1 MADDYSIDGE
11 APTGAMVALV
21 PSEADAARLALVGGD
36 PASALHLTLV
46 FLGEGV
52 DWEVADQETFSA
64 TVGNWAASAP
74 PIEANAFAAAL
85 FNPGPDQ
92 AFVLMVGKGKGQE
105 SGHSPITQSHDEV
118 LAVFDDAQIPE
129 QHSPWVAHVTLG
141 YGDSVDF
148 AQVVDRTGPIVFD
161 RIRVAFGESITDIPL
176 SGGEEQVMDMP
187 MEAAMASEGRPWSGP
202 IAFENEMT
210 GDGRIFAGG
219 SIGWLADSFPW
230 PFRWTPEDHG
240 GHDGAVVIGRVDGL
254 YRDPSSPGTIF
265 ASGIAF
271 TGESAPPEAARWIYL
286 MENGAA
292 GGVSVDGDSA
302 EFNIVEKTNA
312 NGEVIGLEQHFTQM
326 RLRTITAVDIPAFI
340 TGRIA
345 LADSL
350 AAGVV
355 PVVVGTADEL
365 EAAMIA
371 SAIPTV
377 PPLDWFTE
385 PALGGPTPI
394 TVTAD
399 GRVFGHLAL
408 FGTCHIAMP
417 QGCVTPPRGA
427 TYSYFHT
434 GEVLT
439 ASGDPVAVGHLTF
452 GTGHA
457 DMAASGASAAAHYDN
472 TATVAADVRAGDDTH
487 GIWVAGALRPHL
499 TDEQIREF
507 RAAPLSGD
515 WRRIGGRLEL
525 VAALAVNT
533 PGFPVPRTRAR
544 VLVASGSP
552 QTVVAVTPSS
562 EFDDAGDD
570 ERAVAKQRLA
580 NTVRLGDLLQ
590 RVGGR

>member
-1 MADDYSIDGE
+1 MDIPVE
-11 APTGAMVALV
+11 PT
-21 PSEADAARLALVGGD
+21 
-36 PASALHLTLV
+36 
-46 FLGEGV
+46 
-52 DWEVADQETFSA
+52 
-64 TVGNWAASAP
+64 
-74 PIEANAFAAAL
+74 AAA
-85 FNPGPDQ
+85 D
-92 AFVLMVGKGKGQE
+92 
-105 SGHSPITQSHDEV
+105 
-118 LAVFDDAQIPE
+118 
-129 QHSPWVAHVTLG
+129 
-141 YGDSVDF
+141 
-148 AQVVDRTGPIVFD
+148 
-161 RIRVAFGESITDIPL
+161 
-176 SGGEEQVMDMP
+176 
-187 MEAAMASEGRPWSGP
+187 GRPWSGP
-202 IAFENEMT
+202 IAFENQMT

-219 SIGWLADSFPW
+219 SINWLADSLPW
-230 PFRWTPEDHG
+230 PFRWAREDHG
-240 GHDGAVVIGRVDGL
+240 GHDGAVVIGRVDNL
-254 YRDPSSPGTIF
+254 YRDPSSPGVIF
-265 ASGIAF
+265 ANGIVLDGD
-271 TGESAPPEAARWIYL
+271 TAPPEAAEYL
-286 MENGAA
+286 NLLANGAA

-302 EFNIVEKTNA
+302 EFNIVEVA
-312 NGEVIGLEQHFTQM
+312 GPDGEIIGLEQHFTAM
-326 RLRTITAVDIPAFI
+326 RLRVLTAVDIPAFI
-340 TGRIA
+340 GARITLSDQA
-345 LADSL
+345 EAVSISACGF
-350 AAGVV
+350 AAVEDGDVV
-355 PVVVGTADEL
+355 L
-365 EAAMIA
+365 A
-371 SAIPTV
+371 SAIPVV

-385 PALGGPTPI
+385 PTLDGPTPI

-399 GRVFGHLAL
+399 GRVYGHLAL

-472 TATVAADVRAGDDTH
+472 TATVAADVRAGDDAH

-544 VLVASGSP
+544 VLVASGAP

-562 EFDDAGDD
+562 EFAGASD
-570 ERAVAKQRLA
+570 EERVDVKQRLA
-580 NTVRLGDLLQ
+580 GTVRRGDLLQ

>member
-1 MADDYSIDGE
+1 VADDYSIDGE
-11 APTGAMVALV
+11 VPTGAMVALI
-21 PSEADAARLALVGGD
+21 PSEADAARLALDGGD
-36 PASALHLTLV
+36 PATALHLTLV
-46 FLGEGV
+46 FLGEGD
-52 DWEVADQETFSA
+52 DWPSGAQRGVRGL
-64 TVGNWAASAP
+64 VRMWAERIP

-92 AFVLMVGKGKGQE
+92 AFVLMVGEGKGQE
-105 SGHSPITQSHDEV
+105 SGNSPITQSHDEV
-118 LAVFDDAQIPE
+118 LAVFDGAQIPE

-148 AQVVDRTGPIVFD
+148 AEVVERTGPIIFD
-161 RIRVAFGESITDIPL
+161 RVRVAFGESITDIPL
-176 SGGEEQVMDMP
+176 SGGEEQAMDMP
-187 MEAAMASEGRPWSGP
+187 MEPTAAANGRPWSGP
-202 IAFENEMT
+202 IAFENQLT
-210 GDGRIFAGG
+210 GDSRVFIGG
-219 SIGWLADSFPW
+219 SIGWLSESLPW
-230 PFRWTPEDHG
+230 PFRWTPVDHG
-240 GHDGAVVIGRVDGL
+240 GHDGAVVIGRVDSL
-254 YRDPSSPGTIF
+254 YRDPSSPGVVF
-265 ASGIAF
+265 ASGIVF
-271 TGESAPPEAARWIYL
+271 TDDSAPPEAARWLYL

-292 GGVSVDGDSA
+292 GGVSVDGDMA
-302 EFNIVEKTNA
+302 EFSLVEKVDA
-312 NGEVIGLEQHFTQM
+312 NGVVIGIEQHFTQM

-340 TGRIA
+340 TGQIA
-345 LADSL
+345 LSDQPEAVSMSACGF
-350 AAGVV
+350 AAVEDW
-355 PVVVGTADEL
+355 GTVL
-365 EAAMIA
+365 A
-371 SAIPTV
+371 SAIPVT

-385 PALGGPTPI
+385 PALDGPTPI

-399 GRVFGHLAL
+399 GRIYGHLAL

-472 TATVAADVRAGDDTH
+472 TATVAADVRAGDDAH
-487 GIWVAGALRPHL
+487 GIWMAGALRPHL

-544 VLVASGSP
+544 VLVASGQQRS
-552 QTVVAVTPSS
+552 VIAVTPPS
-562 EFDDAGDD
+562 EFEGASDE
-570 ERAVAKQRLA
+570 ERAGVKQRLA
-580 NTVRLGDLLQ
+580 STVKRAGLLQ
-590 RVGGR
+590 RVGR

>member
-11 APTGAMVALV
+11 APTGAMVALI
-21 PSEADAARLALVGGD
+21 PSEADAARLALDGGD
-36 PASALHLTLV
+36 PAAALHLTLV
-46 FLGEGV
+46 FLGEGA
-52 DWEVADQETFSA
+52 DWGVVDQESFVTTFG
-64 TVGNWAASAP
+64 TWAGLTAP
-74 PIEANAFAAAL
+74 IAANAFAAAL

-92 AFVLMVGKGKGQE
+92 AFVLMVGEGKDQG

-118 LAVFDDAQIPE
+118 LAVFDGAQIPE

-141 YGDSVDF
+141 YGESIDF
-148 AQVVDRTGPIVFD
+148 AEVVGRTGPITFD

-176 SGGEEQVMDMP
+176 SGGEGQGADMP
-187 MEAAMASEGRPWSGP
+187 VEVDTASAGRPWSGP

-219 SIGWLADSFPW
+219 SIGWLADSLPW
-230 PFRWTPEDHG
+230 PFRWAREDHG
-240 GHDGAVVIGRVDGL
+240 GHDGAVAIGRVDNL
-254 YRDPSSPGTIF
+254 YRDPASPGVIF
-265 ASGIAF
+265 ANGVVL
-271 TGESAPPEAARWIYL
+271 TGDSAPPEAAEYL
-286 MENGAA
+286 NLLANGAA
-292 GGVSVDGDSA
+292 GGVSVDGDSS
-302 EFNIVEKTNA
+302 EFNVVEVAGTD
-312 NGEVIGLEQHFTQM
+312 GMITGIEMHFTAM
-326 RLRTITAVDIPAFI
+326 RLRTLTAVDIPAFV
-340 TGRIA
+340 RAKIA
-345 LADSL
+345 LSDSPVAI
-350 AAGVV
+350 AACACDDVEVV
-355 PVVVGTADEL
+355 L
-365 EAAMIA
+365 A

-377 PPLDWFTE
+377 PPLDWFTA
-385 PALGGPTPI
+385 PALDGPTPI

-399 GRVFGHLAL
+399 GRLFGHLAL

-417 QGCVTPPRGA
+417 SGCVTPPRGS
-427 TYSYFHT
+427 TYSFFHT

-472 TATVAADVRAGDDTH
+472 TATVAADVRAGDDAH

-544 VLVASGSP
+544 VLVASGQQ

-562 EFDDAGDD
+562 EFNDTSD
-570 ERAVAKQRLA
+570 EDLAAVKQRLA
-580 NTVRLGDLLQ
+580 GTVRRGDLLQ